1 MAEFPENEIDKIDY
15 RRKRINRLKRM
26 IVSTVLVL
34 LMLPNILCIAA
45 FIRIGSLDSK
55 IRELTGRLDG
65 IAMAVSVGAP
75 ESAEDMYGGN
85 DDGTLE
91 TSGDVVIVDQDE
103 MLSGQ
108 QDMTGTDNSETVRK
122 VCLTFDDGPSANTDE
137 ILDILARYDVKATFF
152 VNGKPGFEEQY
163 QRIVDEGHT
172 LAMHSYSHRY
182 QEMYSD
188 IDSFKEDFFE
198 IQSYLMDVTGIQC
211 KYYRFP
217 GGSSNTVCN
226 VNMRDCIDFLNEQDI
241 VYFDWNVS
249 SGDATRNYI
258 STNQIVNNVMMPV
271 ENNNWNTYV
280 VLMHDAV
287 GKETTVEALPIIIE
301 RLQAMDNLVI
311 VPITDSVNTVQ
322 HVLPDDENI
331 MEE

>member
-1 MAEFPENEIDKIDY
+1 MTEIPENRNNH
-15 RRKRINRLKRM
+15 RRARINRLKR
-26 IVSTVLVL
+26 IIISTVFVL
-34 LMLPNILCIAA
+34 LLIPNILCVAA
-45 FIRIGSLDSK
+45 FICIGGLDRQ
-55 IRELTGRLDG
+55 IRELTERLDG
-65 IAMAVSVGAP
+65 IAMAVSIDVQEQDSDAIADSDS
-75 ESAEDMYGGN
+75 EMI
-85 DDGTLE
+85 E
-91 TSGDVVIVDQDE
+91 TSGEAITVEQDE
-103 MLSGQ
+103 ILSAQ
-108 QDMTGTDNSETVRK
+108 QNTGNTDDYETVRK
-122 VCLTFDDGPSANTDE
+122 VCLTFDDGPSANTDA
-137 ILDILARYDVKATFF
+137 ILDILARYNVKATFF

-172 LAMHSYSHRY
+172 LAMHSYTHRY
-182 QEMYSD
+182 QEIYSD
-188 IDSFKEDFFE
+188 IDSFSEDFFE
-198 IQSYLMDVTGIQC
+198 IQSFLMDVTGVQC

-226 VNMRDCIDFLNEQDI
+226 VSMKDCIDFLNGQDI

-301 RLQAMDNLVI
+301 RLQAMDDVII
-311 VPITDSVNTVQ
+311 VPITDTVHTVQ
-322 HVLPDDENI
+322 HVLPEEENV

>member
-1 MAEFPENEIDKIDY
+1 MTDIAENKKNH

-26 IVSTVLVL
+26 IVSTVFVL
-34 LMLPNILCIAA
+34 LLIPDILCIAA
-45 FIRIGSLDSK
+45 FIRISGLDRRV
-55 IRELTGRLDG
+55 RELTERLDG
-65 IAMAVSVGAP
+65 IAMAVSIDVQEYDGGVYA
-75 ESAEDMYGGN
+75 GN
-85 DDGTLE
+85 DGGITE
-91 TSGDVVIVDQDE
+91 TSGEVIVVEQDE
-103 MLSGQ
+103 MLSAQ
-108 QDMTGTDNSETVRK
+108 QGMQGAINDEEVRK
-122 VCLTFDDGPSANTDE
+122 VCLTFDDGPSANTDA

-152 VNGKPGFEEQY
+152 VNGKPGYEAQY

-172 LAMHSYSHRY
+172 LAMHSYSHKY
-182 QEMYSD
+182 QELYSD
-188 IDSFKEDFFE
+188 INAFEEDFFE
-198 IQSYLMDVTGIQC
+198 IQSFLMDVTGVQC

-226 VNMRDCIDFLNEQDI
+226 VNMKECIDFLGGQDI

-249 SGDATRNYI
+249 SGDATRNYA

-280 VLMHDAV
+280 VLMHDAA

-301 RLQAMDNLVI
+301 RLQAMDGLVI
-311 VPITDSVNTVQ
+311 VPITDSVHTVQ
-322 HVLPDDENI
+322 HVLPDVENI

>member
-1 MAEFPENEIDKIDY
+1 MTSIPENSNNH
-15 RRKRINRLKRM
+15 RRKRINRLKRI
-26 IVSTVLVL
+26 IVSTVFVL
-34 LMLPNILCIAA
+34 ILIPNFLCIAA
-45 FIRIGSLDSK
+45 FIRIGGLARQ
-55 IRELTGRLDG
+55 IHGLTERLDG
-65 IAMAVSVGAP
+65 IAMAVSIGAQG
-75 ESAEDMYGGN
+75 ADGDIYADNGGEMM
-85 DDGTLE
+85 E
-91 TSGDVVIVDQDE
+91 TSGEVIIVEQDE
-103 MLSGQ
+103 MLSAQ
-108 QDMTGTDNSETVRK
+108 QNTADIDDYETVRK
-122 VCLTFDDGPSANTDE
+122 VCLTFDDGPSANTDA

-172 LAMHSYSHRY
+172 LAMHSYSHKY
-182 QEMYSD
+182 QELYSD
-188 IDSFKEDFFE
+188 LDAFEEDFFE
-198 IQSYLMDVTGIQC
+198 IQSFLMDITGIQC

-226 VNMRDCIDFLNEQDI
+226 VNMKDCIDFLGDQDI

-258 STNQIVNNVMMPV
+258 SATQIVNNVMMPV

-301 RLQAMDNLVI
+301 RLQAMDGLSI
-311 VPITDSVNTVQ
+311 VPITDSVHTVQ
-322 HVLPDDENI
+322 HVLPDEENA
-331 MEE
+331 MED

>member
-1 MAEFPENEIDKIDY
+1 MAEFPENEMDKTDY

-26 IVSTVLVL
+26 IVSTVFVFF
-34 LMLPNILCIAA
+34 MIPNILCITALVK
-45 FIRIGSLDSK
+45 IGSLDRE
-55 IRELTGRLDG
+55 IHELTGRLDG
-65 IAMAVSVGAP
+65 IAMAVSVTVP
-75 ESAEDMYGGN
+75 ESSEDIYSSE
-85 DDGTLE
+85 TPE
-91 TSGDVVIVDQDE
+91 TSGEPVIVNQEE
-103 MLSGQ
+103 MFSGQ
-108 QDMTGTDNSETVRK
+108 QNMTGTDNAETVRK

-137 ILDILARYDVKATFF
+137 ILDILARYNVKATFF

-163 QRIVDEGHT
+163 RRIVDEGHT
-172 LAMHSYSHRY
+172 LAMHSYSHKY
-182 QEMYSD
+182 QELYSD
-188 IDSFKEDFFE
+188 IDAFEEDFFE
-198 IQSYLMDVTGIQC
+198 IQSFLMDITGVQC
-211 KYYRFP
+211 RYYRFP

-241 VYFDWNVS
+241 VYFDWNVA

-258 STNQIVNNVMMPV
+258 SANQIVNNVMMPV

-287 GKETTVEALPIIIE
+287 GKETTVEALPVIIE

-311 VPITDSVNTVQ
+311 VPITDSVHTVQ

-331 MEE
+331 TEE

>member
-1 MAEFPENEIDKIDY
+1 MTEIPENKNNN

-34 LMLPNILCIAA
+34 ILIPDFLCIAA
-45 FIRIGSLDSK
+45 FIRIGSLDRQ
-55 IRELTGRLDG
+55 IHELTGRLDG
-65 IAMAVSVGAP
+65 IAMAVSIGQQ
-75 ESAEDMYGGN
+75 EYDGGSPAN
-85 DDGTLE
+85 DGGGSVE
-91 TSGDVVIVDQDE
+91 ASGDAVIVEQE
-103 MLSGQ
+103 EILSSQ
-108 QDMTGTDNSETVRK
+108 QGTGAADDYETVRK

-152 VNGKPGFEEQY
+152 VNGKPGYEAQY

-172 LAMHSYSHRY
+172 LAMHSYTHKY
-182 QEMYSD
+182 QELYSD
-188 IDSFKEDFFE
+188 IDAFAEDFFE
-198 IQSYLMDVTGIQC
+198 IQSYLMDVTGIPC

-226 VNMRDCIDFLNEQDI
+226 VNMQDCIDFLDEQDI

-258 STNQIVNNVMMPV
+258 SANQIVNNVMMPV

-280 VLMHDAV
+280 VLMHDAP
-287 GKETTVEALPIIIE
+287 GKETTVEALPVIIE
-301 RLQAMDNLVI
+301 RLQAMDDVII
-311 VPITDSVNTVQ
+311 VPITDSVHTVQ
-322 HVLPDDENI
+322 HVLPDEENI

>member
-1 MAEFPENEIDKIDY
+1 MAEFPESKMNETDY

-26 IVSTVLVL
+26 IVSTVFVL
-34 LMLPNILCIAA
+34 LMIPNILCIAA
-45 FIRIGSLDSK
+45 FIRIGSLDRE
-55 IRELTGRLDG
+55 ILELTGRLDG
-65 IAMAVSVGAP
+65 IAMAVSVAAP
-75 ESAEDMYGGN
+75 ESAEDMYDG
-85 DDGTLE
+85 DDGGTLE
-91 TSGDVVIVDQDE
+91 TSGDVIIVNQDE
-103 MLSGQ
+103 MLSQ
-108 QDMTGTDNSETVRK
+108 QQGTADTENSESVRK

-163 QRIVDEGHT
+163 RRIVDEGHT

-188 IDSFKEDFFE
+188 IDAFKDDFFE
-198 IQSYLMDVTGIQC
+198 IQSYLMDVTGVQC
-211 KYYRFP
+211 RYYRFP

-258 STNQIVNNVMMPV
+258 SANQVVNNVMMPV

-287 GKETTVEALPIIIE
+287 GKETTVEALPVIIE

-311 VPITDSVNTVQ
+311 VPITDSVHTVQ